1 LSARRRGAGAGAG
14 VITVRDY
21 QLIYPMFALVLLT
34 MVVLV
39 TLFRRRVRAVSEG
52 HVSMGY
58 FAIHRGAVEPEA
70 SVQAARHFSNLFE
83 APTLFYAG
91 CLAAMVTHDTGL
103 AVQVLAWIYV
113 AARVLHAIIHLGSN
127 RIGQRV
133 RAYGIGWLAL
143 VALWIQVVAH
153 VALNT

>member
-1 LSARRRGAGAGAG
+1 M
-14 VITVRDY
+14 RDY

-34 MVVLV
+34 VIVLV
-39 TLFRRRVRAVSEG
+39 TLFRRRVRMVRQG
-52 HVSMGY
+52 KVSMGY
-58 FAIHRGAVEPEA
+58 FAIYQGGGEPEESA
-70 SVQAARHFSNLFE
+70 KAARHFSNLFE

-91 CLAAMVTHDTGL
+91 CLAAMVTHDGGI

-113 AARVLHAIIHLGSN
+113 AARLAHAIIHLGSN
-127 RIGQRV
+127 RIGLRV

-143 VALWIQVVAH
+143 AGLWIQVVAH

>member
-1 LSARRRGAGAGAG
+1 MSREF
-14 VITVRDY
+14 
-21 QLIYPMFALVLLT
+21 QLIYPMSALVLLT
-34 MVVLV
+34 LIVLV

-52 HVSMGY
+52 AVSMGY
-58 FAIHRGAVEPEA
+58 FALHRGEGEPEA
-70 SVQAARHFSNLFE
+70 SVKAARHFSNLFE

-91 CLAAMVTHDTGL
+91 CLAAMVTHDSGI

-113 AARVLHAIIHLGSN
+113 AARVIHATIHLGGN

-143 VALWIQVVAH
+143 IGLWIQVVAH
-153 VALNT
+153 VALNS

>member
-1 LSARRRGAGAGAG
+1 M
-14 VITVRDY
+14 RDY

-39 TLFRRRVRAVSEG
+39 TLFRRRMRAVHEG
-52 HVSMGY
+52 KVSMGY
-58 FAIHRGAVEPEA
+58 FGIYQGGGEPEESA
-70 SVQAARHFSNLFE
+70 KAARHFSNLFE

-91 CLAAMVTHDTGL
+91 CLAAMVTQDAGI

-113 AARVLHAIIHLGSN
+113 AARVVHAIIHLGGN
-127 RIGQRV
+127 RIGQRI
-133 RAYGIGWLAL
+133 RAYFVGWLAI

-153 VALNT
+153 VALYT

>member
-1 LSARRRGAGAGAG
+1 MSHEF
-14 VITVRDY
+14 

-34 MVVLV
+34 VIVLV

-70 SVQAARHFSNLFE
+70 SVKAARHFSNLFE

-91 CLAAMVTHDTGL
+91 CLAAMVTHDAGI
-103 AVQVLAWIYV
+103 AVQVLAWLYV
-113 AARVLHAIIHLGSN
+113 AARVLHAIIHLGGN
-127 RIGQRV
+127 RIGHRV
-133 RAYGIGWLAL
+133 RAYALGWLAL
-143 VALWIQVVAH
+143 IGLWIQVVAH
-153 VALNT
+153 VALNS